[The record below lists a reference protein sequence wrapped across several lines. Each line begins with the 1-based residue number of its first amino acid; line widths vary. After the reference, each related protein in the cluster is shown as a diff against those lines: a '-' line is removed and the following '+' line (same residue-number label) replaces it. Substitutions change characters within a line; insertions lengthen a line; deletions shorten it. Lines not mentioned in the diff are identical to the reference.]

1 MTPPQQS
8 LEEASSHPHIYPEF
22 HFPTPAGSEMNPEPQ
37 GIKESRQLMLT
48 QDLREQMPKV
58 PQPTMTSHS

>member
-8 LEEASSHPHIYPEF
+8 LKEASSHPQIYPEF
-22 HFPTPAGSEMNPEPQ
+22 HSPTPAGSEMNPEPQ

>member
-1 MTPPQQS
+1 MTPSQES
-8 LEEASSHPHIYPEF
+8 LEEASSHPQIYPEF
-22 HFPTPAGSEMNPEPQ
+22 HPPTPASSEMNPEPQ
-37 GIKESRQLMLT
+37 GLKESRQLMLT